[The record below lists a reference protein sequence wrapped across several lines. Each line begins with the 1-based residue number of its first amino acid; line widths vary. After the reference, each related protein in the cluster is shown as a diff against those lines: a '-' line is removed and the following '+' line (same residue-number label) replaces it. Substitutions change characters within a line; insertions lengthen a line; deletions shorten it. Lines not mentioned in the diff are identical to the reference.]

1 MRLLHA
7 CTAPHSSVVDR
18 FWSKNTVSVS
28 RPRKVSSYLSPRT
41 HLDLRRRYSYVLR
54 GAVESLDMARAAG
67 TDPPRRR
74 LTPAPCR
81 VHAGDLCACTRPAA
95 GWIAQRAG
103 SVPRS
108 QDVRRSSAPPTNV
121 CKTRS
126 SCSDLLSLL
135 ALLAV
140 AVQSTSSRS
149 TVSGSDSFMEYCGCA
164 KAHQRRCGTASVL
177 AVVRDGRAS
186 AARTC
191 Q

>member
-1 MRLLHA
+1 M
-7 CTAPHSSVVDR
+7 PH
-18 FWSKNTVSVS
+18 
-28 RPRKVSSYLSPRT
+28 P
-41 HLDLRRRYSYVLR
+41 LR
-54 GAVESLDMARAAG
+54 GTVESLDMARAAG
-67 TDPPRRR
+67 TDLPRRR

-95 GWIAQRAG
+95 GWIAQRAW
-103 SVPRS
+103 SVPAAR
-108 QDVRRSSAPPTNV
+108 DVRRSSAPPTNV

-140 AVQSTSSRS
+140 TVRSTSSRS
-149 TVSGSDSFMEYCGCA
+149 TMSGSDSFMEHCGCA

-191 Q
+191 LQHAHAWLRSRGLSELSSRLRRTHHCQPFRPYPVKDCP